1 MQPLN
6 WDTASILPKDI
17 LTYRPEESNQITKC
31 WHYPWATATPPEK
44 KWPHQQLQYTTVV
57 VWIILPTAGS
67 LMDFSGC
74 WEISDTTTKSV
85 IVHWNC
91 QKCDFFFFFI
101 WPFEGLCA
109 FFCAELLFI
118 YQAFHMKLW
127 EASTSSSCY
136 TQTALKHSLLI
147 VETVRNRH
155 L

>member
-91 QKCDFFFFFI
+91 QKCDFFFFLHLAFR
-101 WPFEGLCA
+101 GALC
-109 FFCAELLFI
+109 FLLRWA
-118 YQAFHMKLW
+118 AFHLSSLSY
-127 EASTSSSCY
+127 EAVRGLHLVFMLHTNSLETFSSDSGDC
-136 TQTALKHSLLI
+136 Q
-147 VETVRNRH
+147 E
-155 L
+155 